1 MSSNTKQ
8 RPQLPVTKPVTTRPV
23 PVQSPE
29 VKPEP
34 QVMNLNPGET
44 LANVPQS
51 IMVDLGIADLIEIN
65 EEIAKAYAPVHA
77 QIALSDAAKI
87 AIKRL
92 SLTLSSKGAKLS
104 NGKVCDTS
112 VPFAV
117 QWLCERFAESV
128 KAT

>member
-8 RPQLPVTKPVTTRPV
+8 RPQLPVTKPVTVQPI

-29 VKPEP
+29 VNPAP
-34 QVMNLNPGET
+34 QVLNLNSGESV
-44 LANVPQS
+44 ANIQQS
-51 IMVDLGIADLIEIN
+51 IMVDLGLTDLIEIN

-77 QIALSDAAKI
+77 QIALSDTAKI

>member
-1 MSSNTKQ
+1 MSNNTKQ
-8 RPQLPVTKPVTTRPV
+8 RPQLPVTKPVTAQPV

-29 VKPEP
+29 VQPDP
-34 QVMNLNPGET
+34 QVTNLQPNEELMMIPR
-44 LANVPQS
+44 S
-51 IMVDLGIADLIEIN
+51 IMVDLGISDLIEIN